1 MVQAIHPEGHI
12 NPNECLYCLHCQ
24 QLYYDDHQC
33 PVMIE
38 RRLKHERQEARASK
52 DSGAQI
58 ANIIAN
64 IRGARAAGS
73 DKPGDSK

>member
-1 MVQAIHPEGHI
+1 MMLAIWAPES
-12 NPNECLYCLHCQ
+12 L
-24 QLYYDDHQC
+24 DARAAWRSRF
-33 PVMIE
+33 E

-64 IRGARAAGS
+64 IRGERGPGS
-73 DKPGDSK
+73 DKPEDSK